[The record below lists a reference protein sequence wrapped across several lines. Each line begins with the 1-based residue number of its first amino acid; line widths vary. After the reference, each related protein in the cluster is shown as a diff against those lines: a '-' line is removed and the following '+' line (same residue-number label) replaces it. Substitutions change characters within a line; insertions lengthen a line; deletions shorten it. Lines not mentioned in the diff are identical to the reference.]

1 MPGKGKPKPVLPLQ
15 NKKRQEKAR
24 KPGTKKSK
32 RRKTN
37 YKSFFD
43 IPFHTGAGRSIL
55 SELNRIQNAL
65 KKKATSSSTKNSHI
79 QNGFHHLK

>member
-15 NKKRQEKAR
+15 NKRRQEKAR
-24 KPGTKKSK
+24 KPATKSK

-43 IPFHTGAGRSIL
+43 FAYHRGVGQSIL

-65 KKKATSSSTKNSHI
+65 KKK
-79 QNGFHHLK
+79 